1 MRIGIRTE
9 EGPVNFTQLW
19 EIFKEIKSRGRGP
32 RFNHLQMMVELDFF
46 SLDTFSEVLATVRE
60 YRSLDDLKLEEPI
73 HYQVP
78 IARPQKILGL
88 GRNYRAHA
96 AEGGVPVPEEPI
108 FFAKMPSS
116 LLPHEGEIVIPPGVG
131 RVDHEIELALVI
143 GRTGKNIPE
152 DDAMDYVSGYT
163 IMNDVTAREL
173 QSADFKKSQPWLRSK
188 SFDTFC
194 PIGPYLVPKE
204 EIADPHTLEM
214 RLRVNGEVRQQANT
228 SEMVFKISQVI
239 AYISRH
245 MTLQPSDII
254 ATGTP
259 EGVSP
264 LTPGDTVEAE
274 IEGLGVLRNRVIAG

>member
-274 IEGLGVLRNRVIAG
+274 I